1 MESSTIQLTAM
12 YLLGSVFHLF
22 TSIIFFCVYYTVQ
35 EYMASQGLDMAD
47 PEEMPYDP
55 YTFNRRLQEI
65 PKITK
70 TPPADDKFRR
80 FLEYD
85 GKVLRYI
92 FRFTMVNHRVL

>member
-1 MESSTIQLTAM
+1 
-12 YLLGSVFHLF
+12 
-22 TSIIFFCVYYTVQ
+22 
-35 EYMASQGLDMAD
+35 MASQGLDMAD

-92 FRFTMVNHRVL
+92 SQWLITGFYNV

>member
-1 MESSTIQLTAM
+1 
-12 YLLGSVFHLF
+12 
-22 TSIIFFCVYYTVQ
+22 
-35 EYMASQGLDMAD
+35 MASQGLDMAD

-55 YTFNRRLQEI
+55 YTFHRRLQEI

-85 GKVLRYI
+85 GKVLRCI
-92 FRFTMVNHRVL
+92 FRFTIPAFYKRIIIQI